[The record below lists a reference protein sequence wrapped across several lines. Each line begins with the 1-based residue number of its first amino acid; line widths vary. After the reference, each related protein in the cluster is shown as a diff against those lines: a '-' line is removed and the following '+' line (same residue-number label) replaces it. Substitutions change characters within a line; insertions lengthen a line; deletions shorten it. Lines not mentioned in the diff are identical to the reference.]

1 MANYSLGIHMA
12 NKVRETIQEVFL
24 PLTFLT
30 RVKELESELLGAEV
44 ELEGVSL
51 L

>member
-1 MANYSLGIHMA
+1 MANYRLGIHMA
-12 NKVRETIQEVFL
+12 NKVRVTIQEVFL
-24 PLTFLT
+24 LLTFLT
-30 RVKELESELLGAEV
+30 RVKKLESELLGAEV